1 MAELSCGR
9 DFSTATIRAM
19 PHIIEFRKRAHE
31 VSRLEAFSDVIFGFS
46 ISLLVVSLEAPKSY
60 GEMLEMLRGF
70 LPFAI
75 CFFIFIMIWWEH
87 HRFFKRYALQD
98 ATTIVL
104 NILLMFVVLFYV
116 YPLKFMF
123 SFVTG
128 QIHGG
133 IPPEGF
139 NLLFSVYGIGF
150 TAVFWLLS
158 AMYFHALRRR
168 EALHLNEVEQI
179 DTRETMLDTF
189 FMGVIGL
196 VSLAVAQSPW
206 PWLAGPVFFLI
217 AVPKTIIPMIMRRK
231 RREAE
236 QRMLAGVPAP

>member
-1 MAELSCGR
+1 
-9 DFSTATIRAM
+9 M

-60 GEMLEMLRGF
+60 QEMMETLRGF
-70 LPFAI
+70 LPFTI
-75 CFFIFIMIWWEH
+75 CYFIFIMIWWEH

-123 SFVTG
+123 SLVTG
-128 QIHGG
+128 QLHGS
-133 IPPEGF
+133 IPPDG
-139 NLLFSVYGIGF
+139 LGMLFTVYGAGF

-158 AMYFHALRRR
+158 AMYFHALRQR
-168 EALHLNEVEQI
+168 EKLHLNAVEQI
-179 DTRETMLDTF
+179 DTRETMIDTF
-189 FMGVIGL
+189 VMGSFGI
-196 VSLAVAQSPW
+196 VSMALAQSPW

-217 AVPKTIIPMIMRRK
+217 CVPKTIIPIVMKRK

-236 QRMLAGVPAP
+236 LRMLAGASAP

>member
-1 MAELSCGR
+1 
-9 DFSTATIRAM
+9 M

-31 VSRLEAFSDVIFGFS
+31 VSRLEAFSDVIFGFA

-60 GEMLEMLRGF
+60 EEMLVTLRGF
-70 LPFAI
+70 LPFTI

-98 ATTIVL
+98 ATTIIL

-123 SFVTG
+123 SLVTG
-128 QIHGG
+128 QLHGG
-133 IPPEGF
+133 RTSIPADGF
-139 NLLFSVYGIGF
+139 RILFTVYGVGF

-158 AMYFHALRRR
+158 AMYFHALKKRDK
-168 EALHLNEVEQI
+168 LHLNEVEQI
-179 DTRETMLDTF
+179 DTRETMYDTF
-189 FMGVIGL
+189 FMGLFGIASIV
-196 VSLAVAQSPW
+196 LAHSPW

-217 AVPKTIIPMIMRRK
+217 CVPKTIIPTIYGRK
-231 RREAE
+231 RRRAE
-236 QRMLAGVPAP
+236 ERMLAGAAAPS

>member
-1 MAELSCGR
+1 MA
-9 DFSTATIRAM
+9 
-19 PHIIEFRKRAHE
+19 HIIEFRKRAHE

-60 GEMLEMLRGF
+60 EEMMETLRGF
-70 LPFAI
+70 LPFTI
-75 CFFIFIMIWWEH
+75 CYFIFIMIWWEH

-98 ATTIVL
+98 ATTIIL

-123 SFVTG
+123 SLVTG
-128 QIHGG
+128 QLHGG
-133 IPPEGF
+133 RGSIPPDGF
-139 NLLFSVYGIGF
+139 RILFSVYGAGF

-168 EALHLNEVEQI
+168 DKLHLNEVEQI

-189 FMGVIGL
+189 FMGTFGI
-196 VSLAVAQSPW
+196 VSMALAQSPW

-217 AVPKTIIPMIMRRK
+217 AVPKTIIPTIMGRK
-231 RREAE
+231 RRQAE
-236 QRMLAGVPAP
+236 QRMLAGAAAP

>member
-1 MAELSCGR
+1 
-9 DFSTATIRAM
+9 M

-60 GEMLEMLRGF
+60 QEMMETLRGF
-70 LPFAI
+70 LPFTI
-75 CFFIFIMIWWEH
+75 CYFIFIMIWWEH

-98 ATTIVL
+98 ATTIIL

-123 SFVTG
+123 SLVTG
-128 QIHGG
+128 QLHGG
-133 IPPEGF
+133 RASIPPDG
-139 NLLFSVYGIGF
+139 LSILFTVYGLGF

-158 AMYFHALRRR
+158 AMYFHALRQRGK
-168 EALHLNEVEQI
+168 LHLNEVEQI

-189 FMGVIGL
+189 VMGMFGL
-196 VSLAVAQSPW
+196 LSIALAQSPW

-217 AVPKTIIPMIMRRK
+217 CVPKTIIPTIYGRK
-231 RREAE
+231 RRLAE
-236 QRMLAGVPAP
+236 ERMLAGAAAPTLTSDA

>member
-1 MAELSCGR
+1 
-9 DFSTATIRAM
+9 M

-60 GEMLEMLRGF
+60 EEMMETLRGF
-70 LPFAI
+70 LPFTI

-98 ATTIVL
+98 ATTIIL

-123 SFVTG
+123 SLVTG
-128 QIHGG
+128 QLHGG
-133 IPPEGF
+133 RGSIPPGGF
-139 NLLFSVYGIGF
+139 RVLFSVYGVGF

-168 EALHLNEVEQI
+168 EKLHLNEVELI
-179 DTRETMLDTF
+179 DTRETMVDTF
-189 FMGVIGL
+189 FMGLFGIISMAL
-196 VSLAVAQSPW
+196 AQSPW
-206 PWLAGPVFFLI
+206 PTLAGPVFFLI
-217 AVPKTIIPMIMRRK
+217 GVPKTIIPTIYGRK
-231 RREAE
+231 RRKAE
-236 QRMLAGVPAP
+236 ERMLVGARAAP